1 MKVAAIV
8 NPVGLLAKELR
19 EQLDKR
25 PDLVREQRL
34 LTTVEEEVGTL
45 TESGGGAA
53 VVQRFDAE
61 ELGGVD
67 VLFLCGPAAAS
78 REVLRAL
85 PASKPAV
92 LLSLDA
98 TPEDAPPLV
107 AGVNLDDELRGSV
120 ALSPHPAA
128 ILLAHVLHP
137 LRVHGLRRAE
147 ATLLQPASVFS
158 TEALDQLFEQAR
170 NLLTF
175 QPPVESAYWP
185 RQLAFNV
192 LATADVADN
201 IRGETQAILGDA
213 VQVSAQLLQAGVFH
227 GFSASVHLAFD
238 PDPGAEALRAAYAD
252 RPHVRWADEEPLGPI
267 DAASTDDVLLGHL
280 RPDAGGTGADGT
292 GADGTGAPGSY
303 WLWSV
308 MDNLTRGGASN
319 AIAIAEALLR

>member
-8 NPVGLLAKELR
+8 NPAGLLAKELR
-19 EQLDKR
+19 EQLDDR

-34 LTTVEEEVGTL
+34 LTTVEEEVGIL

-53 VVQRFDAE
+53 MVQRFDPDD
-61 ELGGVD
+61 LDGVD
-67 VLFLCGPAAAS
+67 LLFLCGPAAES
-78 REVLRAL
+78 RKVLAAL
-85 PASKPAV
+85 PESKPAV

-98 TPEDAPPLV
+98 TPDDAAPIV
-107 AGVNLDDELRGSV
+107 AGINLEEGFRGPR

-128 ILLAHVLHP
+128 VLLAHLLHP
-137 LRVHGLRRAE
+137 LRQHGLRRAE
-147 ATLLQPASVFS
+147 ATLLQPVSVFS
-158 TEALDQLFEQAR
+158 AEALDKLFEQAR
-170 NLLTF
+170 SLLTF
-175 QPPVESAYWP
+175 QPVVDSPHWP

-192 LATADVADN
+192 LATEDVAANVRD
-201 IRGETQAILGDA
+201 ETQAILGEA

-227 GFSASVHLAFD
+227 GFAASVHLAFD

-252 RPHVRWADEEPLGPI
+252 RPHLRWADEEPLGPV

-280 RPDAGGTGADGT
+280 RPEAR
-292 GADGTGAPGSY
+292 GSY

>member
-19 EQLDKR
+19 EQLDNR

-53 VVQRFDAE
+53 VVQRFDPE

-98 TPEDAPPLV
+98 TPEDAPPVV
-107 AGVNLDDELRGSV
+107 AGVNLDDGLRGPV

-137 LRVHGLRRAE
+137 LRAHGLRRAE

-192 LATADVADN
+192 LATEDVAAN
-201 IRGETQAILGDA
+201 IRSETQAVLGDA
-213 VQVSAQLLQAGVFH
+213 VQISAQLLQAGVFH

-238 PDPGAEALRAAYAD
+238 PDAGAEALRAAYAD
-252 RPHVRWADEEPLGPI
+252 RPHLRWADGEPLGPI
-267 DAASTDDVLLGHL
+267 DAAATDDVLLGHL
-280 RPDAGGTGADGT
+280 RAES
-292 GADGTGAPGSY
+292 PGSY

>member
-19 EQLDKR
+19 GQLDKR

-45 TESGGGAA
+45 TESGGAAA
-53 VVQRFDAE
+53 VVQRFDSG
-61 ELGGVD
+61 ELDGVD
-67 VLFLCGPAAAS
+67 VLFLCGPAAES
-78 REVLRAL
+78 RRILSAL
-85 PASKPAV
+85 PALKPAV

-98 TPEDAPPLV
+98 TPADAPPAV
-107 AGVNLDDELRGSV
+107 PGINLDEALRGPV

-128 ILLAHVLHP
+128 ILLAHLLHP
-137 LRVHGLRRAE
+137 LRAHGLQRAE

-158 TEALDQLFEQAR
+158 VEALDQLFEQAR
-170 NLLTF
+170 NLLTC
-175 QPPVESAYWP
+175 QPAVDSPYGP
-185 RQLAFNV
+185 RQLAFNL
-192 LATADVADN
+192 LATEDVAAN
-201 IRGETQAILGDA
+201 IPAETRAILGDS

-227 GFSASVHLAFD
+227 GFAASVHLAFD
-238 PDPGAEALRAAYAD
+238 PDPGADTLRNAYAD
-252 RPHVRWADEEPLGPI
+252 RPHLRWADEEPLGPV

-280 RPDAGGTGADGT
+280 RAD
-292 GADGTGAPGSY
+292 APGSY

>member
-1 MKVAAIV
+1 LKVAAIV

-53 VVQRFDAE
+53 VVQRFDAD

-85 PASKPAV
+85 PAAKPAV

-98 TPEDAPPLV
+98 TPEDAPPIV
-107 AGVNLDDELRGSV
+107 AGINLDDGLRGPV

-137 LRVHGLRRAE
+137 LRALGLRRAE

-158 TEALDQLFEQAR
+158 TAALDQLFEQAR

-192 LATADVADN
+192 LATEDVADN
-201 IRGETQAILGDA
+201 VRTETQAILGDA
-213 VQVSAQLLQAGVFH
+213 VQISAQLLQAGVFH

-238 PDPGAEALRAAYAD
+238 PDPGPEALRAAYAD
-252 RPHVRWADEEPLGPI
+252 RPHLRWVDEDPLGPI
-267 DAASTDDVLLGHL
+267 DAAATDDVLLGHL
-280 RPDAGGTGADGT
+280 RAESA
-292 GADGTGAPGSY
+292 GSY

-319 AIAIAEALLR
+319 AIAIAEAFLR

>member
-8 NPVGLLAKELR
+8 NPAGLLAKELR
-19 EQLDKR
+19 DQLDNR

-34 LTTVEEEVGTL
+34 LTTVDEEVGTL

-53 VVQRFDAE
+53 MVQRFDPD
-61 ELGGVD
+61 ELGAVD

-85 PASKPAV
+85 PEAKAAV

-98 TPEDAPPLV
+98 TPEDAPPVV
-107 AGVNLDDELRGSV
+107 AGINLDDGLRGPV

-137 LRVHGLRRAE
+137 LRAHGLRRAE

-192 LATADVADN
+192 VATEDVADN
-201 IRGETQAILGDA
+201 IRTETQAILGDA
-213 VQVSAQLLQAGVFH
+213 VQISAQLLQAGVFH

-238 PDPGAEALRAAYAD
+238 PDPGAEALRAAYSE
-252 RPHVRWADEEPLGPI
+252 RPHLRWVDEEPLGPI

-280 RPDAGGTGADGT
+280 RPESS
-292 GADGTGAPGSY
+292 GSY
-303 WLWSV
+303 WLWGV

>member
-19 EQLDKR
+19 DQLANR

-45 TESGGGAA
+45 TESGGAAA
-53 VVQRFDAE
+53 VVQRFDAGD
-61 ELGGVD
+61 LDNVD
-67 VLFLCGPAAAS
+67 VLFLCGPAAEIRA
-78 REVLRAL
+78 VLAAL
-85 PASKPAV
+85 PESKPAV

-98 TPEDAPPLV
+98 TADDAPPLV
-107 AGVNLDDELRGSV
+107 AGVNLDDGLRGPR

-128 ILLAHVLHP
+128 ILLAHLLHP
-137 LRVHGLRRAE
+137 LREHGLRRAE

-175 QPPVESAYWP
+175 QPLVDSPHWP

-192 LATADVADN
+192 LATEGVAAN
-201 IRGETQAILGDA
+201 IRSETQAVLGNSVA
-213 VQVSAQLLQAGVFH
+213 VSAQLLQAGVFH
-227 GFSASVHLAFD
+227 GFAASVHLAFD
-238 PDPGAEALRAAYAD
+238 PDPGAAALRDAYAD
-252 RPHVRWADEEPLGPI
+252 RPHVRWADEEPLGPV

-280 RPDAGGTGADGT
+280 RAESAEGPD
-292 GADGTGAPGSY
+292 APGSY

-319 AIAIAEALLR
+319 AIAVAEALLR